1 MRRLGGVAGRSGVV
15 GSSTFSSIAII
26 VVLLYPKM
34 GGRWEQVNRSSERIE
49 SWLGADAPG

>member
-1 MRRLGGVAGRSGVV
+1 MTRLAGVAGTAGVV

-34 GGRWEQVNRSSERIE
+34 GGCLEQANRYRVPIE
-49 SWLGADAPG
+49 SGLRRDAPG